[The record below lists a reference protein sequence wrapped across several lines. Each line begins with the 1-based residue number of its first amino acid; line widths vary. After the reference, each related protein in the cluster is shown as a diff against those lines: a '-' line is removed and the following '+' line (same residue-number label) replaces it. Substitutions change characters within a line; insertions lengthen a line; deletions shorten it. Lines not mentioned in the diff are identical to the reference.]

1 MGNNLNKTVSLLV
14 VSENGDFV
22 FSEHQLIFD
31 FNNQVNQQDLSDIKE
46 ASFKCIYKGDAK
58 EYS

>member
-1 MGNNLNKTVSLLV
+1 MVI
-14 VSENGDFV
+14 FF

-46 ASFKCIYKGDAK
+46 SSFKCIYKGDAK

>member
-1 MGNNLNKTVSLLV
+1 MVI
-14 VSENGDFV
+14 FF